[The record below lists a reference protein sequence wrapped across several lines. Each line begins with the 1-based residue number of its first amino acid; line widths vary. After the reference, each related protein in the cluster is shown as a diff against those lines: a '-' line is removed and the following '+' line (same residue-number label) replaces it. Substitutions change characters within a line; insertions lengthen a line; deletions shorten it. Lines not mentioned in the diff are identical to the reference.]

1 MLFSTEVDA
10 AALLGRR
17 HHLVLERLAAK
28 ALNAEDF
35 VSAFAYADRRC
46 RTGPPAGAHCFVLR
60 AEAAWR
66 LGRQQ
71 AAVLD
76 LESALEI
83 APNDI
88 GANRRMLAWANDDRR
103 RAAAAHLTTH
113 DEDPGIV
120 RSAIAVLAA
129 TGERRWAAVSVFDSH
144 VAGWIAW
151 TGDAKIE
158 ATLDLEDGF
167 LTNLLEPDPFHP
179 LATREIHATGFRLRR
194 PLSTQ
199 TQRVVLS
206 WEDEVFFVRQLPANQ
221 GPQQLY
227 PTIPLEE
234 DSSLESTTARP
245 TIIIPVYRDYEATT
259 ACFNSLLKA
268 RAKSG
273 LREASFRILAVDDA
287 SPEAALRSYLDE
299 LATSGEIDLLSNPI
313 NLGFVGA
320 INRALAEVRDGDVI
334 LLNAD
339 TVVAPGFVERLA
351 AAAHSAPDIGTA
363 TPLSNNGDIFSFPD
377 RHGINPMPDHEEVI
391 ALDQLAAAANS
402 NMVIDVPSGIGFC
415 LYITRAC
422 LDAVGGLSDSFE
434 RGYLEDVDFCLRA
447 RARGFR
453 SVCAPS
459 VFVGHHGSKSFQHEK
474 RGLVLRNFGVLDQR
488 FPSYRKECRAFDAAD
503 PLQPVRAAIE
513 RSLPPRNA
521 GSVLIATAPGAEL
534 AIARTRA
541 GELHRNGEHAMIIV
555 RERAALRLSAFD
567 GAAPQSIT
575 IELGTDKG
583 KTEAAELMV
592 RLQPSRLE
600 ITDPKA
606 PAGLVEL
613 AQHFNLPIDL
623 WVTSEAVLEA
633 DGLLNAASRLLAP
646 TRAAA
651 ALARGRVSKRPVHFK
666 PLGTASLGL
675 PDPKPD
681 GIRTLAIIPV
691 SPSPTAW
698 RSIRALAIRLYR
710 AEKPV
715 PIVVAGTTFDDL
727 QLMSFPNLFVTG
739 RVDLGDLGDVLAV
752 HNPGWLLTDFD
763 RPLFGHPLVEATRK
777 TDCAV
782 AYRDWSNGKQRRR
795 RRDLAIAP
803 DADEAALADAVATW
817 IARY

>member
-1 MLFSTEVDA
+1 MLFSTEDDA

-103 RAAAAHLTTH
+103 RTAAAHLTTH
-113 DEDPGIV
+113 DDDPSTV

-129 TGERRWAAVSVFDSH
+129 TGERHWASVSVFDSH
-144 VAGWIAW
+144 VAGWVAW
-151 TGDAKIE
+151 TGDAELE

-194 PLSTQ
+194 PLSTH
-199 TQRVVLS
+199 TQRVMLS
-206 WEDEVFFVRQLPANQ
+206 CGDETFFVRQLAPNQ
-221 GPQQLY
+221 GPLQSY
-227 PTIPLEE
+227 PIIAP
-234 DSSLESTTARP
+234 SSSEGGTALP

-268 RAKSG
+268 RAKPGS
-273 LREASFRILAVDDA
+273 REASFRILAVDDA
-287 SPEAALRSYLDE
+287 SPEAALRRYLDE

-339 TVVAPGFVERLA
+339 TVVAPCFVERLA
-351 AAAHSAPDIGTA
+351 AAAHSAPDIGTV

-391 ALDQLAAAANS
+391 ALDQLAAAANP

-415 LYITRAC
+415 LYITRSC

-447 RARGFR
+447 RARGWR

-513 RSLPPRNA
+513 RNLLSRNA

-534 AIARTRA
+534 AIARARA
-541 GELHRNGEHAMIIV
+541 GELQRNGERAMIIV

-567 GAAPQSIT
+567 GSAPQSIT
-575 IELGTDKG
+575 IELGADKG
-583 KTEAAELMV
+583 KTEATELMA

-613 AQHFNLPIDL
+613 AQHFKLPIDL
-623 WVTSEAVLEA
+623 WVTSEAILEA
-633 DGLLNAASRLLAP
+633 EDLLNAASRLLAP
-646 TRAAA
+646 TRTAA

-666 PLGTASLGL
+666 PLATASLGL

-698 RSIRALAIRLYR
+698 RTIRTLAIRLHR
-710 AEKPV
+710 ADKPV

-739 RVDLGDLGDVLAV
+739 RVDLGDLGEVLAM

-763 RPLFGHPLVEATRK
+763 GPLFGHPLVEATRK
-777 TDCAV
+777 ADCAV

-795 RRDLAIAP
+795 RGDLAIAP
-803 DADEAALADAVATW
+803 HADEAALADAVASW